1 MTIEEKVIEVINDY
15 VSSNGTASKMTS
27 DQLYSLV
34 TATYP
39 MNRNSFLPADYCYN
53 RTMMLAYK

>member
-39 MNRNSFLPADYCYN
+39 MNRNSWYYVKKKDS
-53 RTMMLAYK
+53 

>member
-34 TATYP
+34 TAGT
-39 MNRNSFLPADYCYN
+39 MSRK
-53 RTMMLAYK
+53 RTPKIDKF